1 MVSSSTKKVVGADEV
16 FPLIVYAVLK
26 GNIRKLKS
34 NLSFIE
40 LFRHK
45 TRLESEEEY
54 YVTTLTSVVQ
64 FVENITSKAIRMDEL
79 NFNNLIN
86 KEKKRINIDKDKEIS
101 NIFLKSKNFIII
113 TKYFNKKK
121 IMMKTTYC
129 ITLIIIKMKKIQIML
144 N

>member
-113 TKYFNKKK
+113 TKYFN
-121 IMMKTTYC
+121 
-129 ITLIIIKMKKIQIML
+129 
-144 N
+144 